1 MQVNLN
7 KIKGLMAENGDTQ
20 KDLADKLGIADMT
33 LRNYFSGRTIMR
45 IDTVSKIAEIYNV
58 APLVLLTFND

>member
-20 KDLADKLGIADMT
+20 KDLARKLGITDET
-33 LRNYFSGRTIMR
+33 LRNYFRGKTIMR
-45 IDTVSKIAEIYNV
+45 IDTVNKIAEIYNV
-58 APLVLLTFND
+58 APLVLITFND

>member
-33 LRNYFSGRTIMR
+33 LRNYFSGRTVMR

>member
-45 IDTVSKIAEIYNV
+45 VDTVSKIAEIYNV